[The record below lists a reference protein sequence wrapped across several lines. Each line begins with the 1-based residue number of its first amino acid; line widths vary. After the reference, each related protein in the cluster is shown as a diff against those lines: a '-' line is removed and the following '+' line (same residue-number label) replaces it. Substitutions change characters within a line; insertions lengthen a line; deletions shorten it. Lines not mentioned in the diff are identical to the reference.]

1 MRYLVTMTIDI
12 EEVRGSRT
20 ARAVEK
26 PAEKPVEKPK
36 PEPAGT
42 KLLDGIQ
49 PMVYGVRDA
58 GRILGISRSS
68 VYVLLKSGL
77 LTPVRI
83 GRRLLFTESE
93 LRAFVERN
101 RG

>member
-12 EEVRGSRT
+12 EEVRGGRTSR
-20 ARAVEK
+20 VV
-26 PAEKPVEKPK
+26 EKPVEKSIEKPK
-36 PEPAGT
+36 PETAGT
-42 KLLDGIQ
+42 RLSDGIQ

-68 VYVLLKSGL
+68 IYALLKAGL

-83 GRRLLFTESE
+83 GRRLLFTERE
-93 LRAFVERN
+93 LRAFVEKN
-101 RG
+101 HG

>member
-12 EEVRGSRT
+12 EEVRAGRT

-26 PAEKPVEKPK
+26 PAEKSVEKPN
-36 PEPAGT
+36 PVPTGARRS
-42 KLLDGIQ
+42 DGIQ

-68 VYVLLKSGL
+68 IYALLKAGL

-83 GRRLLFTESE
+83 GRRLLFTEGE
-93 LRAFVERN
+93 LRAFVEKN
-101 RG
+101 HG

>member
-20 ARAVEK
+20 AEPVKNPVEK
-26 PAEKPVEKPK
+26 SVEKPK
-36 PEPAGT
+36 PEPTGT
-42 KLLDGIQ
+42 KLLDSIQ

-68 VYVLLKSGL
+68 IYALLKAGL

-83 GRRLLFTESE
+83 GRRLLFTERD
-93 LRAFVERN
+93 LRAFVEKN
-101 RG
+101 HG